1 MMASIN
7 TGKVVAGGLLA
18 GLVANAI
25 DFVTNTYI
33 LAPDWQAL
41 ATAHNMDPA
50 AMTSPAV
57 AGTWVAIDFLFGI
70 LLVWTYAAMRPRLGA
85 GPKTAILAGL
95 AIYLSA
101 TLVVF
106 GFTMMGLLTMTMF
119 AKGSIASIVSTLAA
133 SVAGAA
139 VYKEADAPAGAS
151 AYAR

>member
-1 MMASIN
+1 MASIN

-18 GLVANAI
+18 GLVSNAI
-25 DFVTNTYI
+25 DFVTNTYV
-33 LAPDWQAL
+33 LAADWESL
-41 ATAHNMDPA
+41 ARAHNMDPA

-57 AGTWVAIDFLFGI
+57 AGTWIVVDFLFGI

-95 AIYLSA
+95 VIYASA

-106 GFTMMGLLTMTMF
+106 GFTMMGMLTMTLF
-119 AKGSIASIVSTLAA
+119 VKGSIAAIVSTLAA
-133 SVAGAA
+133 SVAGASI
-139 VYKEADAPAGAS
+139 YKEADATAP

>member
-18 GLVANAI
+18 GLVANAF
-25 DFVTNTYI
+25 DFVTNTYL

-57 AGTWVAIDFLFGI
+57 AGTWIAVDFAFGI
-70 LLVWTYAAMRPRLGA
+70 LLVLTYAAIRPRFGA
-85 GPKTAILAGL
+85 GVKTAIYAGL
-95 AIYLSA
+95 LVYLA
-101 TLVVF
+101 PTLVLF
-106 GFTMMGLLTMTMF
+106 GFTMMGMLTMTLF
-119 AKGSIASIVSTLAA
+119 VKGSIASIVSTLAA

-139 VYKEADAPAGAS
+139 VYKEAGATAP

>member
-1 MMASIN
+1 MASIN
-7 TGKVVAGGLLA
+7 TGKVVAGGLVA

-25 DFVTNTYI
+25 DFVTNTYV

-57 AGTWVAIDFLFGI
+57 AGTWIAIDFLFGI

-95 AIYLSA
+95 AIYASA

-119 AKGSIASIVSTLAA
+119 VKGSIASIVSTLAA
-133 SVAGAA
+133 SVAGASI
-139 VYKEADAPAGAS
+139 YKEADASAP